1 MKILITGAA
10 GYIGSHVA
18 ERLQSI
24 GNEVVG
30 LDNFSDYYDVSLK
43 EMNASVLKI
52 KGIKIEKIQFY
63 KKPLDQAADPRFH
76 SVEVSLVPSTNF
88 PHVKQ
93 IIFVEPDPIK
103 NK

>member
-30 LDNFSDYYDVSLK
+30 LDNFSNYYDVSLK
-43 EMNASVLKI
+43 EMNSSVLKI
-52 KGIKIEKIQFY
+52 KGIKY
-63 KKPLDQAADPRFH
+63 KTK
-76 SVEVSLVPSTNF
+76 
-88 PHVKQ
+88 
-93 IIFVEPDPIK
+93 
-103 NK
+103 